1 MHLASCS
8 HGTEKSKKNV
18 ARKMLAGSYF
28 GKLTPLIVSFAQ
40 IKNMLAFK
48 YTGIS
53 DLEFYHSILIITLRS
68 LDNSLLTK
76 AQKVI
81 VDRKKNC
88 KFVALYS

>member
-8 HGTEKSKKNV
+8 HGTEKSNKNV

-53 DLEFYHSILIITLRS
+53 DLELYHSILIITLS

-81 VDRKKNC
+81 VDRRKK
-88 KFVALYS
+88 L

>member
-8 HGTEKSKKNV
+8 HGTEKSNKSV

-53 DLEFYHSILIITLRS
+53 DLEFYHSILIITLS

-76 AQKVI
+76 AQMVI
-81 VDRKKNC
+81 VYRKKNC

>member
-8 HGTEKSKKNV
+8 HGTEKSNKNV

-53 DLEFYHSILIITLRS
+53 DLEFYHSILIRS

>member
-8 HGTEKSKKNV
+8 HGTEKSNKNV

-28 GKLTPLIVSFAQ
+28 GKLTVSFAQ

>member
-8 HGTEKSKKNV
+8 HGTEKSNKNV

-53 DLEFYHSILIITLRS
+53 DLEFYHSILIITLS

-76 AQKVI
+76 AQRVI
-81 VDRKKNC
+81 VYRKKNC